1 MQIERAQLDDLTAQ
15 VTLTIEPDDYQGRVE
30 SVLNTYRKQ
39 ADMPGFRKGKVPMA
53 IIRKQYAL
61 PVLAE
66 EMNKIISEKLS
77 EYINTEKLDVLGNPL
92 PKTSTDAAGDW
103 QNPTSFT
110 FEYEIGLAPDITL
123 EFPEAPT
130 FTRHII
136 AVTEEG
142 VDQAVE
148 DHMRRHGELSD
159 AETSED
165 KDLLIGDFQQLDPET
180 GEPMADGLAN
190 ETSISVE
197 HLADEATKE
206 QLVGLKVGDAVN
218 VDPHKVS
225 RGHDD
230 LAKMLNTTHDAVH
243 DLTGE
248 FSFTVREIKRLA
260 KHENNQD
267 LWDKV
272 LGKDVV
278 SDADAFR
285 AKVTEELK
293 AGFDRDAEYLFRRR
307 FVHDL
312 MDSIEIPMPDSFL
325 KRWIMETNENPV
337 TEEQVEADY
346 PNYSASMR
354 WQLMQQAVMK
364 AGDMR
369 VTAEEL
375 EQEAKQI
382 LGAQYAQYGMPLE
395 EEMLADFARNTL
407 ADEEQR
413 RRIADRIIER
423 KVIDDLKTRVAI
435 EEKEVSYEEFMKLV
449 ASVQ

>member
-1 MQIERAQLDDLTAQ
+1 
-15 VTLTIEPDDYQGRVE
+15 
-30 SVLNTYRKQ
+30 
-39 ADMPGFRKGKVPMA
+39 
-53 IIRKQYAL
+53 
-61 PVLAE
+61 
-66 EMNKIISEKLS
+66 
-77 EYINTEKLDVLGNPL
+77 
-92 PKTSTDAAGDW
+92 
-103 QNPTSFT
+103 
-110 FEYEIGLAPDITL
+110 
-123 EFPEAPT
+123 
-130 FTRHII
+130 
-136 AVTEEG
+136 
-142 VDQAVE
+142 
-148 DHMRRHGELSD
+148 
-159 AETSED
+159 
-165 KDLLIGDFQQLDPET
+165 LLIGDFQQLDPAT
-180 GEPMADGLAN
+180 GEPMAEGLAN

-230 LAKMLNTTHDAVH
+230 LAKMLNTTHDVVH

-278 SDADAFR
+278 SDADTFR
-285 AKVTEELK
+285 TKVTEELK